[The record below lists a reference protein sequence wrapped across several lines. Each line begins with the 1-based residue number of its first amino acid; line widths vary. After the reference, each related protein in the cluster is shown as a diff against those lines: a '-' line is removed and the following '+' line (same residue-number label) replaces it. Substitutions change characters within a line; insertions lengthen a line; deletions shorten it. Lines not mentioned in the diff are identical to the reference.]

1 MEEKRLLMV
10 LVEQEGEVIDE
21 HEVDANGT
29 VVNFRVYEWKDDI
42 YADVLLDGESVMFQK
57 LERKKEI
64 AK

>member
-1 MEEKRLLMV
+1 MEETRLLMM
-10 LVEQEGEVIDE
+10 LVEQEGEVVDE

-29 VVNFRVYEWKDDI
+29 VVNFKVYNWKEDI
-42 YADVLLDGESVMFQK
+42 YCDVLLDGESVLFQK